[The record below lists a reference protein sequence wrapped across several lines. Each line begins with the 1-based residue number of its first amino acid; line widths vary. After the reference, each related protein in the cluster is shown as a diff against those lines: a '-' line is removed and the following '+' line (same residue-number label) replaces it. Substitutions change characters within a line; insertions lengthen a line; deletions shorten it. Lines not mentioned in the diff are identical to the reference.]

1 MPIAAA
7 ALRNM
12 LIARHLLGLHTAA
25 MPFAIPGILK
35 IAYKLLVNDRAKFA
49 ALLVG
54 ITFAVFLMIEM
65 TSLFAG
71 VLNRSS
77 ATVINIGSSIWV
89 MDPAVQTVA
98 NTIPMPNYVLDEVRS
113 LPGVKYAVP
122 LYSGAALLKLHD
134 GTYQAATIVGLD
146 DTSLVGRP
154 QMISG
159 NIQDI
164 YAENAFIAIDD
175 SEFYKLESPHIGTE
189 FELNDHRG
197 KIVGIARV
205 ASSALF
211 GIPTLYTTY
220 YRALQYIPNTRFTI
234 SYILVEPKTP
244 EDIAGIKRRVAADGY
259 LALTKDE
266 FMSKISKFYMYQ
278 TGIGTNLL
286 LMTLIS
292 FIVGLSISGQTFYTF
307 ILENIDRFGALKAIG
322 AKSREL
328 VSMILFLATFVA
340 LIGYGFGVG
349 LCALLIWL
357 ARAHLPDY
365 AAMITFPNL
374 GLAFVMVVIIAAS
387 SSYFGV
393 RKVLRIEPF
402 DIFRS

>member
-1 MPIAAA
+1 
-7 ALRNM
+7 
-12 LIARHLLGLHTAA
+12 
-25 MPFAIPGILK
+25 MPFAVPGILR

-54 ITFAVFLMIEM
+54 ISFAVFLMIEM

-71 VLNRSS
+71 VLHRSS

-98 NTIPMPNYVLDEVRS
+98 NTIPLPNYVLDEVRS
-113 LPGVKYAVP
+113 IPGVKYAVP
-122 LYSGAALLKLHD
+122 LYSGGALLKLSD
-134 GTYQAATIVGLD
+134 GAYQAATIVGLD
-146 DTSLVGRP
+146 DTTLVGSP
-154 QMISG
+154 QMVSG
-159 NIQDI
+159 SIQDI
-164 YAENAFIAIDD
+164 FAENAFIAIDD

-197 KIVGIARV
+197 RIVGIARV

-211 GIPTLYTTY
+211 GTPTLYTTY

-244 EDIAGIKRRVAADGY
+244 ADIAGIERRVAADGY

-266 FMSKISKFYMYQ
+266 FMSKISRFYMYQ

-292 FIVGLSISGQTFYTF
+292 FVVGLSISGQTFYTF
-307 ILENIDRFGALKAIG
+307 ILENLDRFGALKAIG
-322 AKSREL
+322 AKSHEL

-357 ARAHLPDY
+357 ARARLPDY

-374 GLAFVMVVIIAAS
+374 GLAFAMVVIIAAS

-402 DIFRS
+402 DIFRG